1 MGIFLVNLF
10 LYDNNFANISSN
22 LLFLI
27 IKSNNGFIKQVI
39 IIFKK
44 LSVKKTIFLK
54 KKCQFLRFWHRL
66 FFQLRLVIRVL
77 IEKRSKRS
85 FIVTL
90 CV

>member
-10 LYDNNFANISSN
+10 LYDNNFANTSSN

-44 LSVKKTIFLK
+44 LSVKKTIF
-54 KKCQFLRFWHRL
+54 F
-66 FFQLRLVIRVL
+66 
-77 IEKRSKRS
+77 
-85 FIVTL
+85 
-90 CV
+90 